1 VQDVL
6 WHRRGR
12 GGGLSFQIPQ
22 IRILASARM
31 EAGGLKALGA
41 EPVELAAERGWR
53 DGTEGG
59 SASVAFKASARE

>member
-1 VQDVL
+1 MAPPGA
-6 WHRRGR
+6 GR
-12 GGGLSFQIPQ
+12 GALVSDSPDQ
-22 IRILASARM
+22 ASARM
-31 EAGGLKALGA
+31 VAGGLKALGA